1 VPGSVEA
8 DLFDMPG
15 GKWANTSSGGPAGIL
30 EDCEAGYYCAVGVY
44 TPVAQSAGFVTDET
58 GLAYAK
64 PCPAG

>member
-1 VPGSVEA
+1 
-8 DLFDMPG
+8 MPG